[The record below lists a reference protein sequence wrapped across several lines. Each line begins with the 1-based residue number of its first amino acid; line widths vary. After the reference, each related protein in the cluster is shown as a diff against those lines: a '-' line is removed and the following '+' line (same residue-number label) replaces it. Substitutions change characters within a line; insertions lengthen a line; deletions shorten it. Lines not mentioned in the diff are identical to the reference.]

1 MADQTQNKG
10 FTIPEPT
17 TDKGQPP
24 IPTAPLSTSQTQG
37 IDLPK
42 GPESG
47 VPQPRDYAIAS
58 GVLLVLLIAFF
69 FAKNAYANYLA
80 RKRVSAAA
88 ANAAGWW
95 LLIFLT
101 GLASA
106 AVLSILSPAKFLTP
120 IFMGPLLL
128 VSVVALV
135 LMLVTGRRS

>member
-1 MADQTQNKG
+1 MADQTQDKG

-17 TDKGQPP
+17 TGKEQPP
-24 IPTAPLSTSQTQG
+24 IPAAPASTSQTKE
-37 IDLPK
+37 IDLPI
-42 GPESG
+42 GTESG
-47 VPQPRDYAIAS
+47 VPQPRDYAIAG

-69 FAKNAYANYLA
+69 FAKNAYANHLA
-80 RKRVSAAA
+80 RKRVPAGA

-95 LLIFLT
+95 LFIFLT
-101 GLASA
+101 GLATA

-120 IFMGPLLL
+120 IFIGPLLL